1 MGRTRLRRV
10 AGAFDLRQAS
20 GRLSHPSVETLNVVS
35 NPILDVVIVAYRSRE
50 LLRGCLASL
59 RAYAASGGMTVHV
72 IDNASGEG
80 TVEMVRRDFPEVHLV
95 AAHRNLG
102 FSAASNIGIR
112 QSEAPFV
119 LCLNPDTQI
128 TEGALD
134 RLLELVT
141 AHPEIGICG
150 CRLELEDGTLDHAAR
165 RSFPTPLS
173 SLGHFLGIGRLRS
186 SGPLAAYRAPGVSR
200 GPVDAV
206 NGAFMLCRR
215 SALDRVGLFDE
226 GFWMYMEDLDLCY
239 RFARA
244 GWVTWYEP
252 TVTVVHVKAGTSG
265 PLRSL
270 RLNYAFHY
278 GMYRFY
284 RKHYARDRSPMTNAV
299 IYCGVALKLAA
310 SLLRNA
316 VVALGRRTRARRGF
330 ELTSARAR

>member
-1 MGRTRLRRV
+1 LN
-10 AGAFDLRQAS
+10 AAS
-20 GRLSHPSVETLNVVS
+20 S
-35 NPILDVVIVAYRSRE
+35 PILDVVIVAYRSRE
-50 LLRGCLASL
+50 LLRRCLASL
-59 RAYAASGGMTVHV
+59 REFPASGGMSVSV
-72 IDNASGEG
+72 IDNASGDG
-80 TVEMVRRDFPEVHLV
+80 TVEMVRRDFPEAHLV
-95 AAHRNLG
+95 PSQRNLG

-112 QSEAPFV
+112 QSGAPFV
-119 LCLNPDTQI
+119 LCLNPDTRV
-128 TEGALD
+128 TAGSLD
-134 RLLELVT
+134 GLLELMT
-141 AHPEIGICG
+141 AHPEVGICG
-150 CRLELEDGTLDHAAR
+150 CRLQLEDGTLDHAAK

-173 SLGHFLGIGRLRS
+173 SLGHFLGVGRLRS
-186 SGPLAAYRAPGVSR
+186 SGPLAAYRAPDVSR

-215 SALDRVGLFDE
+215 AALDRVGLFDE

-252 TVTVVHVKAGTSG
+252 TVTVTHVKAGTSG

-284 RKHYARDRSPMTNAV
+284 RKHYARHRGRLTNAL
-299 IYCGVALKLAA
+299 IYCGIALKLAA

-316 VVALGRRTRARRGF
+316 IIAAGRRTRGRRGSA
-330 ELTSARAR
+330 LTSARAR